1 MPSRSP
7 RTKRVNLPIERLHKY
22 LNVEAGSVSP
32 FGILNDVNCDV
43 EVVFDKSLVG
53 EESLGFHPN
62 LNTATVWISFED
74 IKKVIEKHGN
84 DIMYVNL

>member
-1 MPSRSP
+1 M
-7 RTKRVNLPIERLHKY
+7 
-22 LNVEAGSVSP
+22 
-32 FGILNDVNCDV
+32 NCDV

-74 IKKVIEKHGN
+74 IKKVIEKYGN